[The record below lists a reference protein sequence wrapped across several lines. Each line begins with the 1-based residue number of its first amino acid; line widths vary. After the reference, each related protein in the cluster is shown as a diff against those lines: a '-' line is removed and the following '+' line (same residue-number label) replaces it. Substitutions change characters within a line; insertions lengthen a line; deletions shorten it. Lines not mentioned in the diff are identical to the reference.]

1 MIRQETVNDSNY
13 AANIGSFLSDQMTQ
27 QEDRRKIPSHTSSR
41 NKNDKKSVAFN
52 PNALLRLVPSLLDA
66 FSEDAI
72 AKIWYN
78 SVEYKLI
85 RKEAL
90 ESASLM
96 RQGVPEND
104 AILRCYRGLE
114 WKAEGEPLLLRKKLV
129 RARAKE
135 AVFDEQEEQWAIEES
150 NPGRMAAVYMIYTD
164 VCREDAIRRA
174 RRDAEE
180 AEAYCL
186 SDRQVLL
193 GRKSKKIA
201 QGKSV
206 RSSLPST
213 MRRQSKTILSMTPQP
228 TGRA

>member
-1 MIRQETVNDSNY
+1 
-13 AANIGSFLSDQMTQ
+13 MTQ
-27 QEDRRKIPSHTSSR
+27 REDRRKIPSHTSSR

-150 NPGRMAAVYMIYTD
+150 N
-164 VCREDAIRRA
+164 
-174 RRDAEE
+174 
-180 AEAYCL
+180 L
-186 SDRQVLL
+186 H
-193 GRKSKKIA
+193 
-201 QGKSV
+201 
-206 RSSLPST
+206 
-213 MRRQSKTILSMTPQP
+213 
-228 TGRA
+228 